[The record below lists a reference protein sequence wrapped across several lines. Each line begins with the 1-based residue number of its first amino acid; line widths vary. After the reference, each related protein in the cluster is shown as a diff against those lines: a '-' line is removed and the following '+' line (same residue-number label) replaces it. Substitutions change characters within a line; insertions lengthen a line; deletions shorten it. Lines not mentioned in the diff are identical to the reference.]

1 MECSI
6 QLGLTP
12 PILFLI
18 LGDVTRHSLIENLNK
33 RLTEDRKTE
42 GILPKN
48 YTSPQVQSMLKQSTN
63 EYRDKSQSLARKR
76 AKNRRDK
83 KDKARKKQMIVAKKI
98 DQKKKIGGDR

>member
-6 QLGLTP
+6 LLGLTP

-33 RLTEDRKTE
+33 RLTEDRKNE
-42 GILPKN
+42 GILTKN

-83 KDKARKKQMIVAKKI
+83 KEARKKQMIVARKI